1 MVSEQL
7 RGDDTHMMSI
17 EVSGSEYAPVADVL
31 LLDLIPEILGVDEF
45 DGEVRGHGSRYKA
58 GDYGSD
64 IDG

>member
-1 MVSEQL
+1 
-7 RGDDTHMMSI
+7 MMSI